1 MARNRVI
8 KPKFWDDAKIGRLTR
23 DARLLYIGLWNF
35 SDDIGVVIGN
45 SIWLKSKIFP
55 YDQIQIQQFEKWMN
69 ELVINGFV
77 CLLSYKGERFIY
89 LPNFTRHQ
97 VINKPNYEDLNIP
110 KSLIDNAKDEITE
123 QSRNTTVSFTE
134 QYVTKIEIEREEEY
148 PPYNSPQGEEVPSES
163 DESDKI
169 NYNALMDTFNKMF
182 EGKLPKIT
190 AMTDKRKKAVKARS
204 SEHGKKAIMDVLDNV
219 CQSSFL
225 LGHNNQNWSCDFD
238 WIFRPTNFIKILE
251 GNYNGTRL
259 SKNQQDSEQRKRDSV
274 LAVATTVREAA
285 AKRER
290 NLKQRAL
297 LNKYPDPAQF
307 ILDYNP
313 DLQFKLVRCNAT
325 HSELALN
332 DSIPSLGLLS
342 STYGDETPIEW
353 LKIQFGSLND
363 FAEVSTKIAKEQLS
377 ELSEIF
383 LSEYYYINA
392 AEICFFIARFK
403 AGKYGRFYGSIDPL
417 KITSAMLDYVSER
430 WKDIERKERERYRNQ
445 REKEIEERGNN
456 RISYAEYQELKRRAE
471 SGDEKAQ
478 KMLISP

>member
-69 ELVINGFV
+69 ELVINGFI

-110 KSLIDNAKDEITE
+110 KLLIDNTKDKITE

-134 QYVTKIEIEREEEY
+134 QYVTKIEREEEEEY

-169 NYNALMDTFNKMF
+169 NYNALMDMFNKMF

-219 CQSSFL
+219 CQSPFL

-285 AKRER
+285 AK
-290 NLKQRAL
+290 K
-297 LNKYPDPAQF
+297 
-307 ILDYNP
+307 
-313 DLQFKLVRCNAT
+313 
-325 HSELALN
+325 
-332 DSIPSLGLLS
+332 
-342 STYGDETPIEW
+342 
-353 LKIQFGSLND
+353 
-363 FAEVSTKIAKEQLS
+363 
-377 ELSEIF
+377 
-383 LSEYYYINA
+383 
-392 AEICFFIARFK
+392 
-403 AGKYGRFYGSIDPL
+403 
-417 KITSAMLDYVSER
+417 
-430 WKDIERKERERYRNQ
+430 RKELEA
-445 REKEIEERGNN
+445 EGVIE
-456 RISYAEYQELKRRAE
+456 
-471 SGDEKAQ
+471 
-478 KMLISP
+478 

>member
-69 ELVINGFV
+69 ELVINGFI

-110 KSLIDNAKDEITE
+110 KLLIDNTKDKITE

-134 QYVTKIEIEREEEY
+134 QYVTKIEREEEEEY

-169 NYNALMDTFNKMF
+169 NYNALMDMFNKMF

-285 AKRER
+285 AK
-290 NLKQRAL
+290 K
-297 LNKYPDPAQF
+297 
-307 ILDYNP
+307 
-313 DLQFKLVRCNAT
+313 
-325 HSELALN
+325 
-332 DSIPSLGLLS
+332 
-342 STYGDETPIEW
+342 
-353 LKIQFGSLND
+353 
-363 FAEVSTKIAKEQLS
+363 
-377 ELSEIF
+377 
-383 LSEYYYINA
+383 
-392 AEICFFIARFK
+392 
-403 AGKYGRFYGSIDPL
+403 
-417 KITSAMLDYVSER
+417 
-430 WKDIERKERERYRNQ
+430 RKELEA
-445 REKEIEERGNN
+445 EGVIE
-456 RISYAEYQELKRRAE
+456 
-471 SGDEKAQ
+471 
-478 KMLISP
+478 

>member
-69 ELVINGFV
+69 ELVINGFI

-225 LGHNNQNWSCDFD
+225 LGHNNQNWSCDLD

-285 AKRER
+285 AK
-290 NLKQRAL
+290 K
-297 LNKYPDPAQF
+297 
-307 ILDYNP
+307 
-313 DLQFKLVRCNAT
+313 
-325 HSELALN
+325 
-332 DSIPSLGLLS
+332 
-342 STYGDETPIEW
+342 
-353 LKIQFGSLND
+353 
-363 FAEVSTKIAKEQLS
+363 
-377 ELSEIF
+377 
-383 LSEYYYINA
+383 
-392 AEICFFIARFK
+392 
-403 AGKYGRFYGSIDPL
+403 
-417 KITSAMLDYVSER
+417 
-430 WKDIERKERERYRNQ
+430 RKELEA
-445 REKEIEERGNN
+445 EGVIE
-456 RISYAEYQELKRRAE
+456 
-471 SGDEKAQ
+471 
-478 KMLISP
+478 

>member
-1 MARNRVI
+1 MARNRAI

-69 ELVINGFV
+69 ELVINGFI

-148 PPYNSPQGEEVPSES
+148 PPYKSPQGEEVPSES

-285 AKRER
+285 AK
-290 NLKQRAL
+290 K
-297 LNKYPDPAQF
+297 
-307 ILDYNP
+307 
-313 DLQFKLVRCNAT
+313 
-325 HSELALN
+325 
-332 DSIPSLGLLS
+332 
-342 STYGDETPIEW
+342 
-353 LKIQFGSLND
+353 
-363 FAEVSTKIAKEQLS
+363 
-377 ELSEIF
+377 
-383 LSEYYYINA
+383 
-392 AEICFFIARFK
+392 
-403 AGKYGRFYGSIDPL
+403 
-417 KITSAMLDYVSER
+417 
-430 WKDIERKERERYRNQ
+430 RKELEA
-445 REKEIEERGNN
+445 EGVIE
-456 RISYAEYQELKRRAE
+456 
-471 SGDEKAQ
+471 
-478 KMLISP
+478 